1 MPHGWSSTI
10 AQFIQA
16 EDDAIIGSLAHG
28 VFSTGISEISA
39 IQEDAWRQEISI
51 LKSQLKHSRFIDCHI
66 ILEYEIP
73 RRSRRPDVILLGKT
87 TIVVIE
93 FKVGAETF
101 DAHSRWQATSYALD
115 LRDFHSASSGHKIVP
130 VLCATEATRF
140 PVGLFVS
147 DSLDDGAVRL
157 VCTNASKLGTSV
169 AQHIEAPSHGYRKP
183 IDPLEWLQSTYRPTP
198 TIIEAASQ
206 LYENHSVREISH
218 RYAHNLDATTDMLLR
233 EVSTARSQQKR
244 VICFITGVP
253 GSGKTLTGLN
263 VVHERKL
270 QTGSQTGDIFLSGN
284 GPLVKI
290 LRAALVRFQR
300 KTTIPMAEMK
310 RRVNTLVQNVHEF
323 LKYYREHP
331 NEKPHEHVIVFDEA
345 QRAWDKVQMEKK
357 QQVNTSEAALLLNIV
372 ERLDDWAVVIAL
384 VGGGQEI
391 FLGEAGLAEWGRAL
405 QERTVPWD
413 VVTSPEA
420 LGGGESVAGQRIFD
434 GGLSPLLTMRE
445 VKEAH
450 LEIMVRSHRAQL
462 WAEWVNAVLAFRFHD
477 ARLVFPPTQEFP
489 CFVTRELSSARAW
502 LKAHHRLDTEDR
514 IGLVATS
521 KDHRM
526 RAEGIERSTN
536 FLANYPFE
544 YWFLNDASDVRS
556 SYSLEVAA
564 SEFECQGLE
573 LDWVGMCWGGE
584 LTPSIEGSAWE
595 HRKFRGA
602 KWQHVRQQS
611 EQVYTENRYRVLLT
625 RARKG
630 LVIWVPKGDKEDP
643 TRDPERFDRVF
654 EVLRSAGIPV
664 LEEHYGNDLAS
675 LFD

>member
-1 MPHGWSSTI
+1 MPHGWDSTV
-10 AQFIQA
+10 AQFIQT
-16 EDDAIIGSLAHG
+16 ENNTIVGSLARG
-28 VFSTGISEISA
+28 VFSTGITEINA
-39 IQEDAWRQEISI
+39 LQEDAWRQEIGI
-51 LKSQLKHSRFIDCHI
+51 LKSQLKHGLFTDWHI

-93 FKVGAETF
+93 FKIGAETF
-101 DAHSRWQATSYALD
+101 DASSRWQVISYALD
-115 LRDFHSASSGHKIVP
+115 LYDFHSASSGRKIVP
-130 VLCATEATRF
+130 VLCATHAR
-140 PVGLFVS
+140 
-147 DSLDDGAVRL
+147 SLVIQQLGFDGSTGGVDQL
-157 VCTNASKLGTSV
+157 VCANASTLGVSV
-169 AQHIEAPSHGYRKP
+169 AQCIGRPSRVEGNP
-183 IDPLEWLQSTYRPTP
+183 IDPLKWLQSPYRPTP

-206 LYENHSVREISH
+206 LYEGHSVREISH
-218 RYAHNLDATTDMLLR
+218 RYAHNLDATTDMLLH
-233 EVSTARSQQKR
+233 EVATARSQQKR

-263 VVHERKL
+263 VVHERRL
-270 QTGSQTGDIFLSGN
+270 QTGTQAGGIFLSGN

-300 KTTIPMAEMK
+300 KTTSSLDELK
-310 RRVNTLVQNVHEF
+310 RQVSTFVQNVHEF
-323 LKYYREHP
+323 LRYYREHP
-331 NEKPHEHVIVFDEA
+331 DEKPHEHVVVFDEA

-357 QQVNTSEAALLLNIV
+357 QHVNASEAALLLDV
-372 ERLDDWAVVIAL
+372 MERLDDWAVVIAL

-413 VVTSPEA
+413 VVASPEA
-420 LGGGESVAGQRIFD
+420 LLGGESVAGQRVFD
-434 GGLSPLLTMRE
+434 RGLPALQTLRE
-445 VKEAH
+445 AQEAH
-450 LEIMVRSHRAQL
+450 LEIMVRSHRAQQ
-462 WAEWVNAVLAFRFHD
+462 WAEWVNAVLAFRFND
-477 ARLVFPPTQEFP
+477 ARLVFPSTLEFP
-489 CFVTRELSSARAW
+489 CFVTRELANARAW
-502 LKAHHRLDTEDR
+502 LKALHRLNTEDR

-526 RAEGIERSTN
+526 RAEGIERSTS

-544 YWFLNDASDVRS
+544 YWFLNDGSDVRS

-584 LTPSIEGSAWE
+584 LTPSIDRFAWE

-602 KWQHVRQQS
+602 GWHRVRQQP

-630 LVIWVPKGDKEDP
+630 LVIWVPQGDWQDP
-643 TRDPERFDRVF
+643 TRDPARFDRVF
-654 EVLRSAGIPV
+654 EALSSAGVPV
-664 LEEHYGNDLAS
+664 LEEHYGTNLDS
-675 LFD
+675 LFI